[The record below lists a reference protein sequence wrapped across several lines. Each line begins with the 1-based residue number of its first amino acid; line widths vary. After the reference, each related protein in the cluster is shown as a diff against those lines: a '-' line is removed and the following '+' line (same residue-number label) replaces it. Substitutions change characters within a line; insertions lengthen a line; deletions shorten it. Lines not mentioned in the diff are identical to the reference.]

1 MITHVTL
8 NGDLVPQE
16 ITLEV
21 QGPFLGCEDSALL
34 AQFLQENDFT
44 VTLSIDPIETAPT
57 P

>member
-21 QGPFLGCEDSALL
+21 QGPFLSCEDGALL